1 MTETYK
7 HTDMLRYCTSQHTER
22 RDCDVTHSQCVTA
35 PPSTQYPVTRYYDVT
50 HIVVHG
56 PRATKRQARKD
67 EKDSGDVSS
76 KKRGAKKAKQKEES
90 DTSDSEDEGGVV
102 TYIPHIL
109 AICIEPAATA
119 TYFTAASTAGISTS
133 NAARAAC
140 YADDDA
146 T

>member
-1 MTETYK
+1 MLATPFAPSDPMVTIFRPIEQLRTLAETAKIPYTE
-7 HTDMLRYCTSQHTER
+7 SQIVNFGIQLIKST
-22 RDCDVTHSQCVTA
+22 RDFETA
-35 PPSTQYPVTRYYDVT
+35 L
-50 HIVVHG
+50 G
-56 PRATKRQARKD
+56 EWNRKD

-76 KKRGAKKAKQKEES
+76 KKRGAKKAKKKEES